1 MARQQ
6 ASLNESNSAERAI
19 AARSR
24 TRVATLVFD
33 ELRLRGP
40 LTRAQLQM
48 ALRASPVT
56 ITAAVREL
64 TARQLV
70 IERGEGISTG
80 GRRAHL
86 LDLGPRVG
94 GVLAVDIGSIRL
106 RVAAADMRGR
116 IVARR
121 TVDSPARPD
130 RRRLRKLFGEVANG
144 LGGPVRAVG
153 VGLAAAVYPDGSI
166 QVAPT
171 MPEWDGYDFN
181 RLFTDFD
188 APVLIENESNLAG
201 LGEHRKGGHP
211 DSDPV
216 LFVAIG
222 AGIGGSLI
230 LGGDIYTGATGRA
243 GELGDLRTGL
253 VRGLELESKAG
264 VHAIVKR
271 YRELGGRGSADAE
284 IVFQLA
290 AQGDTA
296 AGAAVQQA
304 IEEIALALVNATSLI
319 DPARIV
325 IGGGLAAAGDFL
337 LEPVRALMEP
347 HLLKVPEI
355 VASRLGADATLHGG
369 IEWALDRGSEE
380 LLDQVN
386 SG

>member
-6 ASLNESNSAERAI
+6 ATLNASNTAERVI

-24 TRVATLVFD
+24 TRVATLAFD

-40 LTRAQLQM
+40 LTRTQLQV

-64 TARQLV
+64 IARELV
-70 IERGEGISTG
+70 VDRGAGISTG

-86 LDLGPRVG
+86 LDVDPRVG

-106 RVAAADMRGR
+106 RVAAADMRGQ
-116 IVARR
+116 IVGRR

-130 RRRLRKLFGEVANG
+130 RRRLRKLFLEVADE
-144 LGGPVRAVG
+144 LAGPVRAVG
-153 VGLAAAVYPDGSI
+153 VGLAAAIYPDASI
-166 QVAPT
+166 QVAPS
-171 MPEWDGYDFN
+171 MPGWDGYDFN

-216 LFVAIG
+216 LFVSIG

-253 VRGLELESKAG
+253 ARGLQLEGKAG
-264 VHAIVKR
+264 AHAIVKR
-271 YRELGGRGSADAE
+271 YRELGGKRGADAE
-284 IVFQLA
+284 IVFRLA
-290 AQGDTA
+290 AEGDTA
-296 AGAAVQQA
+296 ANAAVQQA
-304 IEEIALALVNATSLI
+304 TEEIALALVNATSLI

-325 IGGGLAAAGDFL
+325 VGGGLAAAGDTL
-337 LEPVRALMEP
+337 LDPVRALMEP
-347 HLLKVPEI
+347 HLLSVPEI

-369 IEWALDRGSEE
+369 IEWALDRASEE

>member
-1 MARQQ
+1 MRQH
-6 ASLNESNSAERAI
+6 ATLNESNAAKRVI

-24 TRVATLVFD
+24 TRVATLAFD

-40 LTRAQLQM
+40 LTRTQLQV
-48 ALRASPVT
+48 ALHASPVT

-64 TARQLV
+64 VARELV
-70 IERGEGISTG
+70 IERREGVSTG

-86 LDLGPRVG
+86 LDLDSRVG
-94 GVLAVDIGSIRL
+94 GVLAVDFGSIRL
-106 RVAAADMRGR
+106 RVAAADMRGQ

-121 TVDSPARPD
+121 TVDSPERPD
-130 RRRLRKLFGEVANG
+130 RRRLRKLLLEVANE
-144 LGGPVRAVG
+144 LAGPVRAVG
-153 VGLAAAVYPDGSI
+153 VGLAAAVYPDGAI

-171 MPEWDGYDFN
+171 MPGWAGYDFN
-181 RLFTDFD
+181 RLFADFD
-188 APVLIENESNLAG
+188 APVLIENETNLAG

-253 VRGLELESKAG
+253 ARGLQLEGKAG
-264 VHAIVKR
+264 AHAIVER
-271 YRELGGRGSADAE
+271 YRELGGLRRADAE
-284 IVFQLA
+284 IVFRLA

-296 AGAAVQQA
+296 AEAAVQQA
-304 IEEIALALVNATSLI
+304 IEEIALALVNATSLV

-325 IGGGLAAAGDFL
+325 IGGGLAAAGDAL
-337 LEPVRALMEP
+337 LEPLRALMEP
-347 HLLKVPEI
+347 HLLRVPEI
-355 VASRLGADATLHGG
+355 VASRLGPDATLHGG
-369 IEWALDRGSEE
+369 IEWALDRASEE